1 MKNLQIQKMKQLNNY
16 SFYLPFILSKL
27 DIEVSNTDSNIIQLS
42 YAVLL
47 LSVIALYC
55 LFNIIGY
62 MTANIIVKNSN
73 YEEKF
78 PRLANFIHYR
88 KKFQNFFLFINLLLI
103 VITLLSTIF
112 VNLSALIS

>member
-1 MKNLQIQKMKQLNNY
+1 MKQLNNY

-78 PRLANFIHYR
+78 PRLGLFFR
-88 KKFQNFFLFINLLLI
+88 LRLKFQRYYLI
-103 VITLLSTIF
+103 WNV
-112 VNLSALIS
+112 

>member
-1 MKNLQIQKMKQLNNY
+1 MRYRETDHRTKNKKVMKNLQIQKMKQLNNY

-78 PRLANFIHYR
+78 PRLKNIINYY
-88 KKFQNFFLFINLLLI
+88 KKGSLLFII
-103 VITLLSTIF
+103 IDVS
-112 VNLSALIS
+112 VE